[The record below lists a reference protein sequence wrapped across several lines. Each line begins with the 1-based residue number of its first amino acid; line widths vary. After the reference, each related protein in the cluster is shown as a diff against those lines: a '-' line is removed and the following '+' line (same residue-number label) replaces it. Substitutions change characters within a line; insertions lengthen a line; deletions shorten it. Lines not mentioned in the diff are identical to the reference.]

1 MAIWLAY
8 RKDGS
13 LAEICACPIKTLSAV
28 AKCYPSN
35 GLSNC
40 SLKRCQCRTVFV
52 LDFVLNRRA
61 LGDAAML
68 SCGYSWS
75 APFTIGQHLDNRTAP
90 SLQEDST

>member
-35 GLSNC
+35 GLGNC

-52 LDFVLNRRA
+52 LDFVLNSRA
-61 LGDAAML
+61 LGGAAML
-68 SCGYSWS
+68 SCKYRGR
-75 APFTIGQHLDNRTAP
+75 HL
-90 SLQEDST
+90 LQEDSTYLLQEDST